1 MNRVKGRD
9 WYDLNGMYV
18 IMFRWILLIWQNDAS
33 SSTMRILLQSY
44 LRRNSLNVSLQL
56 I

>member
-18 IMFRWILLIWQNDAS
+18 IMFRWILLIWQNDES
-33 SSTMRILLQSY
+33 SSTMRIFDGPLVKTD
-44 LRRNSLNVSLQL
+44 RETHG
-56 I
+56 

>member
-18 IMFRWILLIWQNDAS
+18 IMFRWILLIWQNGAS
-33 SSTMRILLQSY
+33 SSTMRIFDGPLVKTD
-44 LRRNSLNVSLQL
+44 RETHG
-56 I
+56 

>member
-33 SSTMRILLQSY
+33 SSTMRIFDG
-44 LRRNSLNVSLQL
+44 SLVKAYRVTHG
-56 I
+56 